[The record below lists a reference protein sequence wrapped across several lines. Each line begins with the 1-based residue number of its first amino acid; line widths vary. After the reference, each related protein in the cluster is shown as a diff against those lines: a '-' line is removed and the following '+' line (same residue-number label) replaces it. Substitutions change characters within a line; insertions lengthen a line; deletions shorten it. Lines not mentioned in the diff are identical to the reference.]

1 MGNYISCDKKHLKV
15 SDNDMYLT
23 DEYRNYYIGVIKFIS
38 SFTDIT
44 DYNNNNDND
53 NDRLY
58 MYLNLI
64 RN

>member
-1 MGNYISCDKKHLKV
+1 MGNYISCGKKHLKV

-23 DEYRNYYIGVIKFIS
+23 DEYRNYYISVINFIS
-38 SFTDIT
+38 SLTDIT
-44 DYNNNNDND
+44 DYNNNY